1 MEPLDLSFY
10 KNPDVLEIAKNLLG
24 KSLFTNINGIVTG
37 GIIIEAEAYAGICDR
52 ASHVYGGRRTRRT
65 EAMYGPGG
73 IAYIYLCYGIHHLIN
88 AVTNV
93 EGVAQAV
100 LIRALHPTHG
110 IETMLRRRGKK
121 KLDKTL
127 TSGPGALTSA
137 LGIDLSHY
145 GIPLDSAELWI
156 ADLGVK
162 VENIEIT
169 PRIGVDY
176 AGEDALLPYRFAA
189 HLKKSKGSA
198 WYADCFN

>member
-10 KNPDVLEIAKNLLG
+10 KNPDVLEVAKNLLG

-37 GIIIEAEAYAGICDR
+37 GVIIEAESYAGICDR
-52 ASHVYGGRRTRRT
+52 ASHVYGDRRTKRT

-73 IAYIYLCYGIHHLIN
+73 IAYVYLCYGLHHLIN

-110 IETMLRRRGKK
+110 IETMLHRRGKK
-121 KLDKTL
+121 QLDKTL
-127 TSGPGALTSA
+127 TSGPGSLTRA

-145 GIPLDSAELWI
+145 GIALNSSELWI
-156 ADLGVK
+156 ADMGAK
-162 VENIEIT
+162 VENIEVT

-176 AGEDALLPYRFAA
+176 AGEDALLPYRFVATF
-189 HLKKSKGSA
+189 KKSNA
-198 WYADCFN
+198 A